1 MFGLTQ
7 REQRWAAEQRAVE
20 LLTEITCTALK
31 AQAEVEMA
39 RVQGETSD
47 VKALREEVAELRKML
62 ATRFV
67 SQQGE

>member
-7 REQRWAAEQRAVE
+7 REQRWAAEQKAVE

-31 AQAEVEMA
+31 AQAEVEVA
-39 RVQGETSD
+39 RMQGEASD

-62 ATRFV
+62 ATRSV
-67 SQQGE
+67 PSQGE

>member
-20 LLTEITCTALK
+20 LLTEITCAALK
-31 AQAEVEMA
+31 AQAEVEVA
-39 RVQGETSD
+39 RAQGEASD

-62 ATRFV
+62 ATRSV
-67 SQQGE
+67 PSQGE